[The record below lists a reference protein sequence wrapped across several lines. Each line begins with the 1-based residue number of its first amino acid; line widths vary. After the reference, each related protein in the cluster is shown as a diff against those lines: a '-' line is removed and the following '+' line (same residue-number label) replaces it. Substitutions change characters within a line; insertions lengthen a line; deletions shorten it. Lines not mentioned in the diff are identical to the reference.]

1 MNLFENP
8 NDPPW
13 SPNWQPSPYMLA
25 WFSNLL
31 RVMKDGALWGVPG
44 SEQMYRIDKKNKT
57 LILIE
62 GDPHD
67 ELHWHDKNI
76 KTLAALGWKVK
87 VASEKEKGAGN
98 LNLQAE
104 LGNLIKHPKSGVL
117 FLSTGL
123 GYAVDETD
131 KIMILMRGK
140 PDAAHAQVK
149 AFMQPHGWTVLDG
162 PDDSTNPD
170 EMSFA
175 EHVMAK
181 QIRFELLED
190 AGTPF
195 AKTPVT
201 LQYRPFRLGDDWKWF
216 WTLLPDDRSK
226 ALATGQGDNRAA
238 AAVEARKEARK
249 LGVVISS
256 IDVLKPRS
264 L

>member
-1 MNLFENP
+1 
-8 NDPPW
+8 
-13 SPNWQPSPYMLA
+13 MLA
-25 WFSNLL
+25 WFRNLL
-31 RVMKDGALWGVPG
+31 RVMKDGALWGVPD
-44 SEQMYRIDKKNKT
+44 SKQMYRIDQKNKT
-57 LILIE
+57 LILIA

-87 VASEKEKGAGN
+87 VAT

-123 GYAVDETD
+123 GYAVDVDETD
-131 KIMILMRGK
+131 KIMILMQGE
-140 PDAAHAQVK
+140 PNADHAQVK
-149 AFMQPHGWTVLDG
+149 AFMQPHGWTVLDD
-162 PDDSTNPD
+162 PNDSANPD

-175 EHVMAK
+175 EHVTAK

-201 LQYRPFRLGDDWKWF
+201 LQYRPFRLGDDWKWY
-216 WTLLPDDRSK
+216 WVLLPDDRSK
-226 ALATGQGDNRAA
+226 ALGSGQGDSRAE
-238 AAVEARKEARK
+238 AAVGARKEARK
-249 LGVVISS
+249 LGVVIKS
-256 IDVLKPRS
+256 IAVLKPHS

>member
-1 MNLFENP
+1 
-8 NDPPW
+8 
-13 SPNWQPSPYMLA
+13 MLA

-31 RVMKDGALWGVPG
+31 RVMKHGAVWGVPG
-44 SEQMYRIDKKNKT
+44 STQVYRIDKKNKT
-57 LILIE
+57 LILIA

-87 VASEKEKGAGN
+87 VALENSSDTQEATVYFELVN
-98 LNLQAE
+98 LVR
-104 LGNLIKHPKSGVL
+104 HPKSGVL

-123 GYAVDETD
+123 GYAVDAEG
-131 KIMILMRGK
+131 KAMILMRGK

-149 AFMQPHGWTVLDG
+149 AFMQTHGWTVLDD
-162 PDDSTNPD
+162 PNDSANPD

-175 EHVMAK
+175 EHVTAK

-201 LQYRPFRLGDDWKWF
+201 LQYRPFRLGDDWKWY
-216 WTLLPDDRSK
+216 WVLLPDDRSK
-226 ALATGQGDNRAA
+226 ALGSGQGDSRAE
-238 AAVEARKEARK
+238 AAVGARKEARK

-256 IDVLKPRS
+256 IDVLKPREQV
-264 L
+264 